1 MEESDMTTILVLGG
15 TGLLGQPVVERLL
28 LDGFEV
34 RLLARDP
41 EKARSIVQDSADIVA
56 GDAIRVDDV
65 ERAMEGCQGVHISV
79 GGPADQASAE
89 TVAAVAAGKAIQRI
103 TYLSGSTVA
112 ERHRWFPM
120 VAQKLAAEEALRACP
135 VPSTIL
141 CPTWPMEQ
149 LPRFVR
155 EGRATVIGD
164 QPTPLHWFASADL
177 ARMVSNAFQREE
189 AADTRLYVHG
199 PQGLPMRNA
208 LERFCRA
215 EHPDIQVTTLP
226 IEAARAAAKT
236 SGDPAFGFVVEMMA
250 YFDRAGE
257 LGDSEEADRLL
268 GPNTITLDRWL
279 AEQSG
284 TSPEEAP

>member
-1 MEESDMTTILVLGG
+1 MTTILVLGG
-15 TGLLGQPVVERLL
+15 TGLLGRPVVERLL
-28 LDGFEV
+28 LDGFQV

-41 EKARSIVQDSADIVA
+41 EKTRTKVQDSADIVA
-56 GDAIRVDDV
+56 GDVTLVDDV
-65 ERAMEGCQGVHISV
+65 KQAMEGCQGVHISV

-89 TVAAVAAGKAIQRI
+89 AVAAVAAGSRIQRI

-112 ERHRWFPM
+112 EKHRWFPM
-120 VAQKLAAEEALRACP
+120 VAQKLAAEKALRACP

-164 QPTPLHWFASADL
+164 QPTPLHWFAAADL
-177 ARMVSNAFQREE
+177 ARMVSNAFRSEE

-199 PQGLPMRNA
+199 PQALRMGDA

-226 IEAARAAAKT
+226 IEAARATART
-236 SGDPAFGFVVEMMA
+236 SGDPMLGFIAEMMA
-250 YFDRAGE
+250 YFDQAGE
-257 LGDSEEADRLL
+257 LGDSAEADRLL

-279 AEQSG
+279 EERSG
-284 TSPEEAP
+284 

>member
-1 MEESDMTTILVLGG
+1 MEATDMTTILVLGG
-15 TGLLGQPVVERLL
+15 TGLLGRPVVDRLL
-28 LDGFEV
+28 LVGFEV

-41 EKARSIVQDSADIVA
+41 GKARKIVPDSAEIVA
-56 GDAIRVDDV
+56 GDAARVDDV
-65 ERAMEGCQGVHISV
+65 EQAVKGCQGVHISV
-79 GGPADQASAE
+79 SGPADQVSAE
-89 TVAAVAAGKAIQRI
+89 NVAAVAPGSGLRRI

-112 ERHRWFPM
+112 EKHRWFPM

-155 EGRATVIGD
+155 DGQATVIGD
-164 QPTPLHWFASADL
+164 QPTPLHWFAAADL
-177 ARMVSNAFQREE
+177 ARMVSTVFLRDE

-199 PQGLPMRNA
+199 PQTLPMRDA

-215 EHPDIQVTTLP
+215 EHPEIQVTTFS
-226 IEAARAAAKT
+226 IEAARAVAKT
-236 SGDPAFGFVVEMMA
+236 SADPAFGFVVEMMA
-250 YFDRAGE
+250 YFDQAGE
-257 LGDSEEADRLL
+257 LGDSGEADRLL

-279 AEQSG
+279 EERSR
-284 TSPEEAP
+284 TSLNAAP